1 MGTPIR
7 RLEEGVNETSRLG
20 CADEGMLRFDVCLCP
35 TGAEANEEEE
45 RLARLKSF
53 CDLILSKE
61 ALLNR

>member
-1 MGTPIR
+1 MSG
-7 RLEEGVNETSRLG
+7 LG
-20 CADEGMLRFDVCLCP
+20 P

-45 RLARLKSF
+45 EHLARLKSF